1 MQYTTLYTVNTG
13 KEPPVSGSTRVG
25 FPVNVGLGWK
35 WVVVTNALAYIT
47 EVEINGVKSF
57 LA

>member
-13 KEPPVSGSTRVG
+13 KEPPVSGSTRVA

-35 WVVVTNALAYIT
+35 CMFVTKALAFIT
-47 EVEINGVKSF
+47 ALKINDVKSF